1 MTNPPREADELYQ
14 KLRSVIDNV
23 ERILAIELMS
33 AAQGVDFRKQ
43 VIGADKNLGQGTRGV
58 YALIRQHIPFIEA
71 DTVMYEYI
79 ETMRQLVADGKIVQ

>member
-1 MTNPPREADELYQ
+1 MGATSAL

-43 VIGADKNLGQGTRGV
+43 VIGADKNLGAGTRGV

-71 DTVMYEYI
+71 DTVLYEYI
-79 ETMRQLVADGKIVQ
+79 EAMRKLVADGRVVA

>member
-1 MTNPPREADELYQ
+1 
-14 KLRSVIDNV
+14 
-23 ERILAIELMS
+23 MS

-43 VIGADKNLGQGTRGV
+43 VIGADKNLGAGTRGV

-79 ETMRQLVADGKIVQ
+79 ESMRKRVVDGRGVQ